1 MKKTLTIF
9 ISFIMIFA
17 TLMGGSDEVFAKEMG
32 GNVTVNPSTYTVS
45 WDKNYNLKENIP
57 KVTIKNS
64 KKVTMKEG
72 KDYVLYRPNNR
83 DTRLPGKFTIRIY
96 YQGNYYGYSTVNYYV
111 KPKKNE
117 ISSVSANSKGFTV
130 KWKINRPSP
139 ISGYQIQFSTSSKF
153 NGAKT
158 VTVSNSSAASKTITG
173 RMANKKYY
181 VRMRTYYNYYN
192 YTVGK
197 NGNKDLVEN
206 KGKIY
211 SSWSKTKT
219 VTTKK

>member
-17 TLMGGSDEVFAKEMG
+17 TLMGGSDEVFAKEKG

-139 ISGYQIQFSTSSKF
+139 ISGYQIQYSTKSNFSVSKSIYVT
-153 NGAKT
+153 NYKT
-158 VTVSNSSAASKTITG
+158 ATKTISKLS
-173 RMANKKYY
+173 AKKKYY
-181 VRMRTYYNYYN
+181 VRVRSYKDVTLN
-192 YTVGK
+192 
-197 NGNKDLVEN
+197 NKESRLC
-206 KGKIY
+206 G
-211 SSWSKTKT
+211 SWSNAKT